1 MYFIDALSGACDKV
15 VFEVRESLRSNIGVF
30 MRFQACGG
38 IPQAFFVGRMVIAW
52 RRGGV
57 FGSCRMGWDV
67 AFGRCSGDGVRVG
80 ACMLFFSVLRNGMI
94 DVRDDRIFWMM
105 W

>member
-15 VFEVRESLRSNIGVF
+15 VFEVRESLRRNIGVF

-52 RRGGV
+52 RRGGCLGV
-57 FGSCRMGWDV
+57 VEWVGTWRLGDV
-67 AFGRCSGDGVRVG
+67 REMVCGLGRVC
-80 ACMLFFSVLRNGMI
+80 FFSLCCGTG
-94 DVRDDRIFWMM
+94 
-105 W
+105 